1 MSYKIKKIFE
11 KTFSAIPSTLK
22 ARSEFPRLVDAI
34 KTAIEFTREN
44 SCTFTEI
51 YFDNL
56 NVATLEMCN
65 NDEIDCCYNFASI
78 ETETF
83 DAFDPI
89 TAQYIAADLV
99 QTDFQVA
106 INEYLSRVKTF
117 DVTISTF
124 YNHTNHNI
132 I

>member
-1 MSYKIKKIFE
+1 MTNKFKKIIE

-44 SCTFTEI
+44 SCAVTEI

-65 NDEIDCCYNFASI
+65 NDEIDCCYNLANI
-78 ETETF
+78 ATETF
-83 DAFDPI
+83 DAFDLS
-89 TAQYIAADLV
+89 TAQYIAADL
-99 QTDFQVA
+99 TADFQVT
-106 INEYLSRVKTF
+106 INEYLDSVKTF

-124 YNHTNHNI
+124 YNPTSYKI